1 MAVDLLQTRIGETLQ
16 KARILDESQAWIESI
31 TPSLE
36 TQIVRDWIQEDQ
48 LFRQG
53 VDEDGDIIGLYSIA
67 TEKISRGRKKAG
79 TPFTLYDTGAFY
91 RSMFVQKL
99 RDSIIIDAEP
109 GEMEDQ
115 IWWDDKILGLTD
127 ENLEKFITEVAF
139 GYVEYVRRI
148 LGVDIRNAF
157 T

>member
-1 MAVDLLQTRIGETLQ
+1 MSAEILQTRIGETLRN
-16 KARILDESQAWIESI
+16 ALLLDEAQAWIEAI
-31 TPSLE
+31 TPGLE
-36 TQIVRDWIQEDQ
+36 AQIIRDWIQEDQ

-91 RSMFVQKL
+91 RSMFVTKL

-115 IWWDDKILGLTD
+115 IWYDDKILGLTD
-127 ENLEKFITEVAF
+127 ENLEKLVTEVEF
-139 GYVEYVRRI
+139 GFVEYVRRI